1 MTFKRGRNYTHI
13 FAPCWTDQRMS
24 PLHSSPFCLQKMQ
37 KGSQTFFIS
46 IVSFSNKIFTYFKSK
61 YNILCLPS
69 SKMMKSTFFNFYLL
83 VIVQLSCCCRF
94 KCLYSIMISLKKIS
108 LKIISLNNTYVRRS
122 LFIVLAC
129 RTNLKFR

>member
-24 PLHSSPFCLQKMQ
+24 PLHSSAFCLQKMQ

-46 IVSFSNKIFTYFKSK
+46 IVSFSNKIFTYFKSS
-61 YNILCLPS
+61 YIFLPT
-69 SKMMKSTFFNFYLL
+69 SKMMKSTFFNFCLL
-83 VIVQLSCCCRF
+83 VLVQIFCCCRF
-94 KCLYSIMISLKKIS
+94 KCLYSIMISFKKIS
-108 LKIISLNNTYVRRS
+108 LEIISLNNTYVRRS